1 MKRILSWIVVVA
13 IIITISVLLFI
24 TGKKHKIV
32 LLNGTEGVEVPAKVM
47 YIVDGQNAEKP
58 KSIRAN
64 KKGVVYVKGV
74 NHKITLKF
82 KDSENNDQE
91 ITKKF
96 KAKLSE
102 DMTIDFAKIIDGSED
117 WLSFKEE
124 EPESEE
130 E

>member
-1 MKRILSWIVVVA
+1 MKRVLSWIVVVA
-13 IIITISVLLFI
+13 MIIAISVLLFV